1 MRAPAPE
8 PQTGASWGGAELCP
22 WWSLRNGARV
32 ALLTGAGGCHRPWLG
47 LAAKMYSL
55 AMCIAAERWAP
66 WAWGVLVGH
75 RAGAVGAYM
84 VGGGWDDHRVGARG
98 SHGVGAE
105 ASLWLWKFTQYLAL
119 VLRSVTDK
127 PNYINMVNLYLLFIN
142 SHPGLSPKGSR

>member
-1 MRAPAPE
+1 
-8 PQTGASWGGAELCP
+8 
-22 WWSLRNGARV
+22 
-32 ALLTGAGGCHRPWLG
+32 
-47 LAAKMYSL
+47 
-55 AMCIAAERWAP
+55 
-66 WAWGVLVGH
+66 
-75 RAGAVGAYM
+75 M
-84 VGGGWDDHRVGARG
+84 VGGGWEDHRVGARG